1 MDVLAQQLAQYI
13 EPLEDF
19 ALAGTLMDCFEYHR
33 RRELRNAAAAFT
45 ERELSWFLHMMNE
58 LRGVSD
64 RKEDFD
70 LLFDPVMYMEDHS
83 AWTDPPGLIIKLPAL
98 NTQVFKGAGSNSVF
112 RSIAENEVSRLAIL
126 ADSYIDKAIV
136 GLANIA
142 IAAYVDQDAMITDRR
157 SAIRYLAINTSARL
171 EDYWAANDS
180 LWTKAGNRMVHLPDV
195 VAEQKVEIIQDRA
208 AGFNTAVNEE
218 DLVCYSEREI
228 KHFAFNP
235 EAFLR
240 SGKTRH
246 LVLCRFCQ
254 GRIAQWIEFVRHTE
268 ERLMLEGG
276 GKLPQA

>member
-33 RRELRNAAAAFT
+33 RREMRKAAAAFT

-98 NTQVFKGAGSNSVF
+98 NAQVFKGAGSNSVF

-126 ADSYIDKAIV
+126 ADSYPDKAIV

-171 EDYWAANDS
+171 EDYWAENDS
-180 LWTKAGNRMVHLPDV
+180 LWTKAGNRTVHLPNV
-195 VAEQKVEIIQDRA
+195 VAEQKSDILQCRA
-208 AGFNTAVNEE
+208 SGLNSVVTQE
-218 DLVCYSEREI
+218 DLVCYSQQEI
-228 KHFAFNP
+228 KLFAFNP
-235 EAFLR
+235 DRFLLSR
-240 SGKTRH
+240 KSMH
-246 LVLCRFCQ
+246 MALCGLCQ
-254 GRIAQWIEFVRHTE
+254 RQIARWIEYVRNAE
-268 ERLMLEGG
+268 ERLISEGER
-276 GKLPQA
+276 KFTQA